1 MYTDMIANFDAF
13 KCANRQ
19 KDKSYYFYPILSV
32 VLSNLVLPW
41 TCLVLLHIYTVR
53 TTSIYIIVLKTGSGI
68 IKLESL
74 YQVFFLSRSISDMKV

>member
-13 KCANRQ
+13 KSAKILLFLSNASQ
-19 KDKSYYFYPILSV
+19 VLSV

-41 TCLVLLHIYTVR
+41 ACLVLLHIYTVR